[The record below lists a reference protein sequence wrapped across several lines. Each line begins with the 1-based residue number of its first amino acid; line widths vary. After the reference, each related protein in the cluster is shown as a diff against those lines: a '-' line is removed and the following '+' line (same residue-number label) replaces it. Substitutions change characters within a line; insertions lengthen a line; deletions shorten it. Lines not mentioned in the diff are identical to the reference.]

1 MALNIHKSVLLQG
14 AVPGVTGQVL
24 WCGTGTKIRGH
35 KGEYVQDIRG
45 KFRDSER
52 EVGIAMPLHSPCS
65 WGKTGIT
72 ADCPSLWSA
81 STMGY
86 TSENPLYAVQ
96 CALWWSLSSLSH
108 WTKFLWQVHE
118 TTSLLWAH
126 SALGQGVPVV
136 FFLCTEKWILPA
148 EVSSL
153 EKDGF
158 SNSSFSAIS
167 ATHTNGVAQPSRHR
181 LGSCTE
187 ITAIG

>member
-126 SALGQGVPVV
+126 SALGQCCRVSL
-136 FFLCTEKWILPA
+136 LC
-148 EVSSL
+148 SSCAL
-153 EKDGF
+153 KSGF
-158 SNSSFSAIS
+158 YQQKSA
-167 ATHTNGVAQPSRHR
+167 H
-181 LGSCTE
+181 
-187 ITAIG
+187 